1 MVKKFV
7 YFVCSLLY
15 MKERKMKENE
25 CSSLRQFLFGL
36 SIFFRFI
43 QVLFDEKFM
52 SFFVVW
58 RVSFDIFREF
68 FFSFIRVVRLCKAL
82 VDAWL
87 MWDFIRGKS
96 VRRESWVQLKITN
109 WPAFRIFK
117 IYRSWTHFLTL
128 KLHKKSLK
136 IGLSDIVALLSRNEI
151 FPRSSL
157 KFFASRLRRNC
168 PKKLSRAWDWAQM
181 NIFTVLNSKNPS
193 KDRFLATIL
202 NF

>member
-1 MVKKFV
+1 MLFIEAISFWIIDFFSFHSGLVWWEIYELF
-7 YFVCSLLY
+7 CS
-15 MKERKMKENE
+15 
-25 CSSLRQFLFGL
+25 
-36 SIFFRFI
+36 
-43 QVLFDEKFM
+43 
-52 SFFVVW
+52 VVTTLW
-58 RVSFDIFREF
+58 CVSFDIFREF

-82 VDAWL
+82 VDVWL

-117 IYRSWTHFLTL
+117 IYGSWTHFFTL

-136 IGLSDIVALLSRNEI
+136 IGLSDIIALLSRNEI

-168 PKKLSRAWDWAQM
+168 PKKLSRAWDWAQK
-181 NIFTVLNSKNPS
+181 IPQKADF
-193 KDRFLATIL
+193 
-202 NF
+202 